1 MKFKLFRRLT
11 LFGPRWYWRLVALNG
26 RIVAQSEGYRNEA
39 DARSTIQSIRKNAAY
54 AKVEP
59 GE

>member
-11 LFGPRWYWRLVALNG
+11 LFGPRWYF
-26 RIVAQSEGYRNEA
+26 RIVARNGEPIAQSEGYVNKASAEGTIALIKFGAAEA
-39 DARSTIQSIRKNAAY
+39 KTEA
-54 AKVEP
+54 